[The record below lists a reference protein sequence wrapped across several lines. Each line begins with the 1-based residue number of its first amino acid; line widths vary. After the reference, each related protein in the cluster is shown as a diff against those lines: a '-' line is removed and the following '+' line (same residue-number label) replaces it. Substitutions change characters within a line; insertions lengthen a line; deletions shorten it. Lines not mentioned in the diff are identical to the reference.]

1 MLSSSPRRRG
11 AKLEAAW
18 SGKGG
23 IAVFP
28 RLVAFLQRDGGSIGA
43 MADTTIT
50 DRRASAD
57 EVRANAD
64 ALKNAARD
72 VGVTD
77 VRILADGTLVVHSDD
92 EGLRQVIALVAR
104 ARGIVG
110 SYVHVITDD
119 VPAAEGARSL

>member
-1 MLSSSPRRRG
+1 
-11 AKLEAAW
+11 
-18 SGKGG
+18 
-23 IAVFP
+23 
-28 RLVAFLQRDGGSIGA
+28 

-77 VRILADGTLVVHSDD
+77 VGVLDDGTLVVHSDD
-92 EGLRQVIALVAR
+92 EGLRQVIDLVGR
-104 ARGIVG
+104 ARQIVG
-110 SYVHVITDD
+110 GYVHVITDD
-119 VPAAEGARSL
+119 VPAAEGARPL